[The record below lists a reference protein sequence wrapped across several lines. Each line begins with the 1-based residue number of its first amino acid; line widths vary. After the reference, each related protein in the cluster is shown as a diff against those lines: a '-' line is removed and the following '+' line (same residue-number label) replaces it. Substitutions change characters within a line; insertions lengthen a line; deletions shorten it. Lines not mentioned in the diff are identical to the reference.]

1 KRAGDASGTA
11 TVQYSTVE
19 GSALAGID
27 YLATNGTLTFAPG
40 VRSQSFVVAIIDDDL
55 HEFDEFFGV
64 EFSNVT
70 GAWPTVAPTGVNIIS
85 DEPPPPYLF
94 TDTPAVPESAGIVNI
109 LVSRYG
115 DLNGSTTVD
124 YATADGTAV
133 AGDDYVSTNGTLTFG
148 PGEATKSIT
157 VTLISDN

>member
-1 KRAGDASGTA
+1 
-11 TVQYSTVE
+11 
-19 GSALAGID
+19 
-27 YLATNGTLTFAPG
+27 
-40 VRSQSFVVAIIDDDL
+40 FVVAIIDDDL

-157 VTLISDN
+157 VTLISDNMQEGRERFNVTFTNVTDGRPDSFEATVIITDPVPVAVD